1 MYVKTFLKI
10 QVHETYDF
18 DRNVYDKNY
27 YLILTLIVQ
36 ERIIT
41 SERFLFVQV
50 SLSLS
55 IIINYTFYYFPKWSV
70 QNEIFILESWKYV
83 GEF

>member
-55 IIINYTFYYFPKWSV
+55 IIINCTFYYFPK
-70 QNEIFILESWKYV
+70 
-83 GEF
+83 